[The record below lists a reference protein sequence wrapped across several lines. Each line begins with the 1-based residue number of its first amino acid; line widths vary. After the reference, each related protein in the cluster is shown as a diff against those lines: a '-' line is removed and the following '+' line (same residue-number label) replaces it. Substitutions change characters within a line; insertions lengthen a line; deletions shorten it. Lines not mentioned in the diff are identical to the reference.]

1 MSFYIRDI
9 HGRLTK
15 VNPVLSYSYPLDTLI
30 SQSSSIQ
37 VEIDSMANQEHNYDD
52 EDIRSVH
59 SEAEARE
66 PHQRTLRDY
75 LNSAR
80 HSLNSCIA
88 LPYNQNIVNIKPH
101 VMYLMPTFH
110 GMDSENPYHRIRD
123 FIEVCY
129 TFHDN

>member
-15 VNPVLSYSYPLDTLI
+15 VNHALSYLYPLDTSI

-66 PHQRTLRDY
+66 PHRRTLMDN
-75 LNSAR
+75 LNPAR
-80 HSLNSCIA
+80 HSPNSCIA
-88 LPYNQNIVNIKPH
+88 LPHN
-101 VMYLMPTFH
+101 
-110 GMDSENPYHRIRD
+110 
-123 FIEVCY
+123 
-129 TFHDN
+129 

>member
-15 VNPVLSYSYPLDTLI
+15 VDPALSYSYPLDISI
-30 SQSSSIQ
+30 SQSS
-37 VEIDSMANQEHNYDD
+37 SMANQEHNHDD

-75 LNSAR
+75 LNPAR
-80 HSLNSCIA
+80 HSPNSCIA
-88 LPYNQNIVNIKPH
+88 LPHNQNVVNIKPH
-101 VMYLMPTFH
+101 VMHLMPTFH
-110 GMDSENPYHRIRD
+110 GMDSENPYHHIRD
-123 FIEVCY
+123 FKIGRAHV
-129 TFHDN
+129 